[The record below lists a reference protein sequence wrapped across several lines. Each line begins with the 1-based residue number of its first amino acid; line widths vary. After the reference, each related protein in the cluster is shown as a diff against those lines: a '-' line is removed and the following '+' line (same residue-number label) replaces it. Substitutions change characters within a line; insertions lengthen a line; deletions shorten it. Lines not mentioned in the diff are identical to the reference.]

1 MSLLSTAS
9 PWINSEKNVKKR
21 QPTMKRVNTKIRA
34 YDRNDLE
41 SIDSLKTEPSESIS
55 LEEQQKENFEN
66 SNRIKNLIDKL
77 AEDNEGDNLGNFEPI
92 DRPNLNSNSE
102 EDIQKDAS
110 YLQFD
115 AEELLP
121 QSLRKQPSNFSSN
134 DLPLGNLS
142 NYSHSYKNEIASVNT
157 PYYAKMGIGD
167 DNSKL
172 LEKLNYM
179 IHLLE
184 EQQYEKTANITEEFI
199 LYTFLGVFVIFIV
212 DSFTKTGKYVR

>member
-9 PWINSEKNVKKR
+9 PWINSEKNTKKR

-55 LEEQQKENFEN
+55 LEQQQKENFEN

-77 AEDNEGDNLGNFEPI
+77 AEENEGDNLGNFQPI

-121 QSLRKQPSNFSSN
+121 QTLQKQPSNFSSN

-142 NYSHSYKNEIASVNT
+142 NYSNSYKNEIASVNT

-184 EQQYEKTANITEEFI
+184 KQQYEKTANITEEFI